1 LTLDPY
7 EFDYLPMV
15 LVFLIFYILIQ
26 FLLSGWFLTFLV
38 SKGKIPRVQYHS
50 KFSIFLFPF
59 FIFYGKNIHLIIE
72 EAPLKDSA
80 NIKIGEIFL
89 IINPFLLI
97 LGKIRI
103 HNCNMNNFHI
113 FYLNKI
119 PSHKKIHLVPP
130 REKIIITGNL
140 KNGGFDLEDNAR
152 FPIYKLSLREI
163 NMKNFYLDPGFQIGL
178 FFHTQKGICK
188 IGSGNLH
195 THLLSKNHG
204 ILRISGVTVGEFMS
218 MEVLPILSSHIELAT
233 EFRHSEGKTS
243 YRGVLGQ
250 NFLPEEAVANPE
262 LVERRKVGFRFEIN
276 WEEYRLPMDI
286 GIRTLLS
293 SLAKGTSFG
302 GVVKETL
309 GVLKSILGE
318 FLKPIPKD
326 QTNFDDTEITE
337 DLVQI
342 EEPLN
347 KEKDK
352 KN

>member
-1 LTLDPY
+1 
-7 EFDYLPMV
+7 MV
-15 LVFLIFYILIQ
+15 WVFLIFYLLLQ
-26 FLLSGWFLTFLV
+26 FLLSGWFLTFLI
-38 SKGKIPRVQYHS
+38 SKGKIPRIKYQS
-50 KFSIFLFPF
+50 KFSMFLFPF
-59 FIFYGKNIHLIIE
+59 FIFYGKKIHLIVE

-89 IINPFLLI
+89 FLNPFYLF

-119 PSHKKIHLVPP
+119 PSHKKIHLVPF

-140 KNGGFDLEDNAR
+140 KNGGFDLEDKAR
-152 FPIYKLSLREI
+152 FPIYRLSLREI
-163 NMKNFYLDPGFQIGL
+163 DMKNFYLDPGFQIGL
-178 FFHTQKGICK
+178 FFHTQKGFCK

-195 THLLSKNHG
+195 THLLSQNHG
-204 ILRISGVTVGEFMS
+204 ILRISGVTMGEFMS
-218 MEVLPILSSHIELAT
+218 MEVLPILSNQVELAT
-233 EFRHSEGKTS
+233 EFRHSSGKTS

-276 WEEYRLPMDI
+276 WEDYRLPMDI

-293 SLAKGTSFG
+293 SLAKGTSLG

-309 GVLKSILGE
+309 GVIKSILGE
-318 FLKPIPKD
+318 FLKPIPKE
-326 QTNFDDTEITE
+326 QTNFSNTEIVE
-337 DLVQI
+337 DVLQI
-342 EEPLN
+342 EETLD

-352 KN
+352 KS